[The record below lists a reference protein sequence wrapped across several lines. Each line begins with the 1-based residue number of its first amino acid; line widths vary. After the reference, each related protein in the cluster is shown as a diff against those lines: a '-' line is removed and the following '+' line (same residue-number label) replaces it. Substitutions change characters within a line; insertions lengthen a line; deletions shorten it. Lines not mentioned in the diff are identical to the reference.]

1 VAGEQQ
7 FDDLATGRLVEI
19 TGRLIGNQNRRMRRE
34 RTCQRDAL
42 LLAARQL
49 RRIVID
55 TLAQSDRG
63 QFLRGALEGIAGARE
78 FERHRDVLQR
88 RHGGDQVERLE
99 HDADM
104 PSAKAR
110 ERVLVERAQVLPR
123 DVDRPG
129 VGPLQSGRDHQQGRF
144 ARAGRANQANR
155 LAGTY
160 MKADV
165 FENMDPRSVPAEREI
180 DAGECNRRRTR
191 RNGGVVH
198 EDLALPRR

>member
-1 VAGEQQ
+1 
-7 FDDLATGRLVEI
+7 
-19 TGRLIGNQNRRMRRE
+19 MP
-34 RTCQRDAL
+34 
-42 LLAARQL
+42 
-49 RRIVID
+49 
-55 TLAQSDRG
+55 
-63 QFLRGALEGIAGARE
+63 LELAGAGDA
-78 FERHRDVLQR
+78 FERHRDVFQR

-104 PSAKAR
+104 APAKAR
-110 ERVLVERAQVLPR
+110 ERILVERAQILSR
-123 DVDRPG
+123 DVHRPG

-144 ARAGRANQANR
+144 ARTGRADKANR
-155 LAGTY
+155 LAGPY
-160 MKADV
+160 MQADV

>member
-1 VAGEQQ
+1 MIDPVAQP
-7 FDDLATGRLVEI
+7 
-19 TGRLIGNQNRRMRRE
+19 
-34 RTCQRDAL
+34 
-42 LLAARQL
+42 
-49 RRIVID
+49 
-55 TLAQSDRG
+55 DRSKLG
-63 QFLRGALEGIAGARE
+63 RGALECIGGARE

-110 ERVLVERAQVLPR
+110 ERVLVERAQVLAGDMHR
-123 DVDRPG
+123 AAVRL
-129 VGPLQSGRDHQQGRF
+129 LQPGRDHQQSRLARPGRPD
-144 ARAGRANQANR
+144 QANR